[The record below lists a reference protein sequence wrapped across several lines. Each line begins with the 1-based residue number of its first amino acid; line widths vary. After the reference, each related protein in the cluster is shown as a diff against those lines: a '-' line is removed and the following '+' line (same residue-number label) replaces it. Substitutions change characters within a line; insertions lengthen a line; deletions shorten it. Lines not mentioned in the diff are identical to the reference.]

1 MEKYYKKTKEYEYDL
16 EDEAWL
22 DIQISR
28 SLFNSAKDFAD
39 KDNISLN
46 KFIENAIMEK
56 VIRLYSIYKN

>member
-1 MEKYYKKTKEYEYDL
+1 MEKYYKKTKKYEYDL